1 MRVNTCVLS
10 VLVSIQLNHEWKHHK
25 CTGNR
30 VNIDETDVFVLGDI
44 EGKVN
49 ASEGI

>member
-10 VLVSIQLNHEWKHHK
+10 VLVSIQLNHKWKHHK